1 MTKELIEKHYK
12 LEKKSTA
19 EGTELNERFEVRI
32 FHLIRKHVDEK
43 SLEYLWPELLR
54 FQLRTHHFS
63 PDGYS
68 EKLDCLLA

>member
-12 LEKKSTA
+12 LEKKSTI

-43 SLEYLWPELLR
+43 SLDYLWPELLR